1 MLRTNRTPSHVEGG
15 RGGIETREGKRGE
28 GGRNILHVYDCV
40 LEESLEW
47 RKYSHTAVTRLGNN
61 VITTVQ
67 QDPSA

>member
-1 MLRTNRTPSHVEGG
+1 M
-15 RGGIETREGKRGE
+15 GE